1 MNSTQ
6 KKSRRCLVTGASR
19 GIGLAIVDDLAA
31 AGHQIGLSAR
41 TESDLQELSARLTVP
56 NLVLPA
62 DATDPDSAQRLV
74 DSVVEAWGGIDV
86 LVINAGEGA
95 SAIIE
100 ETDDEMWA
108 KQLEI
113 NLSAPFRLIRSA
125 VPVMKAA
132 GFGRIVVVASVASKA
147 GSPFISAYTAAK
159 HGVLGVVR
167 SAAAELATTGIT
179 VNAVAP
185 GPIATAMTSNL
196 PQTLKDLI
204 PMGRMGQPD
213 DVADAVAYLAGDS
226 AGWVTGEVL
235 DVNGGLWTD

>member
-1 MNSTQ
+1 M
-6 KKSRRCLVTGASR
+6 
-19 GIGLAIVDDLAA
+19 
-31 AGHQIGLSAR
+31 
-41 TESDLQELSARLTVP
+41 
-56 NLVLPA
+56 
-62 DATDPDSAQRLV
+62 
-74 DSVVEAWGGIDV
+74 

-179 VNAVAP
+179 VNAVCP
-185 GPIATAMTSNL
+185 GYVDTPMTQHSIDVIVAKTGRDRTVIAGKLADMQPIGRLISPEEVAATVMF
-196 PQTLKDLI
+196 LI
-204 PMGRMGQPD
+204 NDAGGITGQGITIDGGRVQ
-213 DVADAVAYLAGDS
+213 S
-226 AGWVTGEVL
+226 
-235 DVNGGLWTD
+235 